1 MTQMNKCFTT
11 RFQIIIVIS
20 IQSVIKYNEKDWIL
34 SVVLLQNRVKKN
46 GKGGGLQKEFNW

>member
-1 MTQMNKCFTT
+1 MTQVNKRFTT

-46 GKGGGLQKEFNW
+46 GKGGGLQKGFNW